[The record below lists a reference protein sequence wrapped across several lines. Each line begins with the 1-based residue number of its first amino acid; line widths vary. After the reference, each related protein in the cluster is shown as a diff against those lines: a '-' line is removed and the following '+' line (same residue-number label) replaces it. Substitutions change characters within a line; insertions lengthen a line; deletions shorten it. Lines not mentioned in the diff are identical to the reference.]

1 MRPTKRLLAAAFTL
15 CVLALGSSQARDGWI
30 DLLADAGSELK
41 GWVRGPIPPGGKL
54 GEKSQWSIDTNTGYL
69 VCEGNGGHDWL
80 RWDTELTDFVYHVEF
95 RFTPVAGK
103 SGYNS
108 GIYARNSK
116 DAKIWHQAQT
126 GSGSGGYLFGET
138 ESGNGL
144 KFFSLAKEVKGKP
157 VKPAGEWNTVEI
169 RCQGKD
175 MVLTVNGQET
185 CALHDCEVRSGYV
198 GVEAEGYRIEFRNV
212 KVKRL

>member
-1 MRPTKRLLAAAFTL
+1 MKSPALLAFVAFAL
-15 CVLALGSSQARDGWI
+15 CLPALGSSEGQDGWI
-30 DLLADAGSELK
+30 DLLADAGPELK

-54 GEKSQWSIDTNTGYL
+54 DERSQWSIEPKTGYL
-69 VCEGNGGHDWL
+69 VCDGKGGHDWL
-80 RWDTELTDFVYHVEF
+80 RWDTELSDFIYHVEF
-95 RFTPVAGK
+95 RFTEVAGK

-138 ESGNGL
+138 QSGNGL

-157 VKPAGEWNTVEI
+157 VKPAGEWNTFEI

-175 MVLTVNGQET
+175 MVLTVNGHET
-185 CALHDCEVRSGYV
+185 CAMHDCEVKSGYV

>member
-1 MRPTKRLLAAAFTL
+1 MRPTKTLLAAAFSL
-15 CVLALGSSQARDGWI
+15 CVLALGSSQGQDGWI
-30 DLLADAGSELK
+30 DLLADAGPELK

-54 GEKSQWSIDTNTGYL
+54 GEKSQWSIDPNTGYL
-69 VCEGNGGHDWL
+69 VCDGNGGHDWL

-138 ESGNGL
+138 QSGNGL
-144 KFFSLAKEVKGKP
+144 KFFSLAKEVS
-157 VKPAGEWNTVEI
+157 TL
-169 RCQGKD
+169 R
-175 MVLTVNGQET
+175 
-185 CALHDCEVRSGYV
+185 
-198 GVEAEGYRIEFRNV
+198 
-212 KVKRL
+212 